1 MKEQEKKEKEL
12 KEKLEKEAKEREEQG
27 LPPLTEE
34 EIKSK
39 SKPKT
44 DPPRQPKKGDKIL
57 ESTPKKSGIEEVM
70 KLGGRGSP
78 SNLRD
83 RDGHKLGSHL
93 GL

>member
-1 MKEQEKKEKEL
+1 M
-12 KEKLEKEAKEREEQG
+12 
-27 LPPLTEE
+27 TED
-34 EIKSK
+34 EIKNK
-39 SKPKT
+39 NQPKT
-44 DPPRQPKKGDKIL
+44 DPPKVSKKGDKIL
-57 ESTPKKSGIEEVM
+57 ESTPKKQGFEEVM

>member
-1 MKEQEKKEKEL
+1 
-12 KEKLEKEAKEREEQG
+12 

-39 SKPKT
+39 SKAKT
-44 DPPRQPKKGDKIL
+44 DPPKVPKKGDKII
-57 ESTPKKSGIEEVM
+57 EGTTKKAGFDEVM

>member
-1 MKEQEKKEKEL
+1 M
-12 KEKLEKEAKEREEQG
+12 
-27 LPPLTEE
+27 PPLTEE

-39 SKPKT
+39 SKAKT
-44 DPPRQPKKGDKIL
+44 DPPKVSKKGDKIL
-57 ESTPKKSGIEEVM
+57 DSTPKKAGFDEVM

-83 RDGHKLGSHL
+83 REGHKLGSHL

>member
-1 MKEQEKKEKEL
+1 MKEQEKKEKEI

-44 DPPRQPKKGDKIL
+44 DPPK
-57 ESTPKKSGIEEVM
+57 
-70 KLGGRGSP
+70 
-78 SNLRD
+78 
-83 RDGHKLGSHL
+83 
-93 GL
+93 